1 MQTLPLNDGNCIPA
15 VGFGVFQVP
24 ADGSTR
30 RAVRLALEAGYRHI
44 DTAAAYGNEAE
55 VGQALRDSGIPREEV
70 FVTSKIWIQDYGYEA
85 AGRALRASLMRLG
98 MDYLDLCLLH
108 QPYFDVQGSWKA
120 LEEARQAGLVRSIG
134 VSNFTPAFWE
144 SHIPHFATMPCT
156 NQVEFHPFFQQ
167 KPLRRQLARDNVLLT
182 AWSPLGSG
190 NSELLTH
197 PLIRELA
204 DRYGRTPCQ
213 IILRF
218 ELQEGVCVLPRSVS
232 KEHIVSNLQLS
243 EFSLAEEDMAS
254 LRALDT
260 GRGMRDPEEPGR
272 AEYLLA
278 RYRVHE

>member
-1 MQTLPLNDGNCIPA
+1 MQTLPLNDGNSIPA
-15 VGFGVFQVP
+15 VGFGVFQIP
-24 ADGSTR
+24 ADGSTY

-55 VGQALRDSGIPREEV
+55 VGQALRDSGIPREDV

-85 AGRALRASLMRLG
+85 AGRALRASLTRLG
-98 MDYLDLCLLH
+98 TDFLDLCLLH

-120 LEEARQAGLVRSIG
+120 LEEARQQGLVRSIG

-144 SHIPHFATMPCT
+144 QHIPHFATMPCI

-167 KPLRRQLARDNVLLT
+167 KALRSLLAQDSVLLT

-190 NSELLTH
+190 NTALFTH
-197 PLIRELA
+197 PLVTELA
-204 DRYGRTPCQ
+204 ERSQRTPCK

-218 ELQEGVCVLPRSVS
+218 ELQEGVCILPRSVNQ
-232 KEHIVSNLQLS
+232 EHIVSNLQLS
-243 EFSLAEEDMAS
+243 DFSLDEEDMVR

-260 GRGMRDPEEPGR
+260 GKGMRDPDEPGR

-278 RYRVHE
+278 RYHVPE